1 MAGLIAEKRMNML
14 KGLVRTLPQ
23 ASLRSLEMALGLTNE
38 AKMVEVRELIAAEMA
53 FRQVREAVFAP
64 FMPLFRRAPMDW
76 PGSGSSRGSSMP
88 CGRRW
93 AQASPISAP
102 RRKRPL
108 EPCARKTRRRWS
120 FSGW

>member
-53 FRQVREAVFAP
+53 FRQVRETVFAP
-64 FMPLFRRAPMDW
+64 FMPLFRARADGLAGVRFEPW
-76 PGSGSSRGSSMP
+76 IVNALWS
-88 CGRRW
+88 
-93 AQASPISAP
+93 AQASPICAP
-102 RRKRPL
+102 RRKRPC